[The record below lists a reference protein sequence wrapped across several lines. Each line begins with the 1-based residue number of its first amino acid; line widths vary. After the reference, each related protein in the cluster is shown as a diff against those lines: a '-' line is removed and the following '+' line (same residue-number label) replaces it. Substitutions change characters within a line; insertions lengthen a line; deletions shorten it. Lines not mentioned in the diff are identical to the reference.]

1 MTNDALLRQPADAL
15 PAFLASAEKLGMWST
30 ARRLGHYGSSL
41 YADVP
46 LRGKRMLDIGGG
58 NGVFSLYAAAS
69 GAARVICLEPETDG
83 SSAGMRETFSR
94 VALDIGA
101 PNVEMRPCFME
112 EFSAEPSSFDVV
124 LIHNSINHFDEPA
137 CIAFQKD
144 PAARAKYRSM
154 FETIDHWLA
163 PGGHL
168 LLADCSS
175 RSLYS
180 ALGVRNPFMPDIEW
194 HKHQPPEAWEG
205 LLNQLGYSRC
215 CLRWTSPNTFGKLG
229 VALLSN
235 RLGGYVTLGH
245 FRLHMVKAAAGAR
258 A

>member
-1 MTNDALLRQPADAL
+1 MTNDPMASAPADAL
-15 PAFLASAEKLGMWST
+15 PAFLASAEKLRMWST
-30 ARRLGHYGSSL
+30 AKRLGHYGAAL

-69 GAARVICLEPETDG
+69 GAAQVICLEPETDG
-83 SSAGMRETFSR
+83 SSTGMRETFSR
-94 VALDIGA
+94 VARDIGA

-112 EFSAEPSSFDVV
+112 EFDAEPGSFDIV

-137 CIAFQKD
+137 CIAFGKD
-144 PAARAKYRSM
+144 PAARAKYLSM
-154 FETIDHWLA
+154 FETIDRWLA

-175 RSLYS
+175 RGLF
-180 ALGVRNPFMPDIEW
+180 ADLHVTNPFATWIEW

-205 LLNQLGYSRC
+205 LLKQLGYSRC
-215 CLRWTSPNTFGKLG
+215 CLRWTSPNQLGGLG
-229 VALLSN
+229 VALLST
-235 RLGGYVTLGH
+235 RLGAYLTISH
-245 FRLHMVKAAAGAR
+245 FRLHMLKAAAGAR